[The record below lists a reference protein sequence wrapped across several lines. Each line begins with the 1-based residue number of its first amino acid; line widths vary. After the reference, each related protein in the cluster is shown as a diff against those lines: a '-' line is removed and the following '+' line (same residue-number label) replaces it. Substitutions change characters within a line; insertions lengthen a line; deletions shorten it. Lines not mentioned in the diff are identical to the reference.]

1 MTPATC
7 DVHMGYRANHACEGL
22 QSVRI
27 ALLPAA
33 TRECELGMLAQTAI
47 GTRCSGQH
55 AAPAVQAARTNE
67 AAPTRVKAGTR
78 KEPAAAVLR
87 RPVTSL
93 TTTDR
98 LRKSHPM
105 KASMAWVNETRP
117 AKVSSARWVC
127 GGG

>member
-47 GTRCSGQH
+47 GTRRSGQH
-55 AAPAVQAARTNE
+55 AAPE
-67 AAPTRVKAGTR
+67 CK
-78 KEPAAAVLR
+78 
-87 RPVTSL
+87 
-93 TTTDR
+93 
-98 LRKSHPM
+98 
-105 KASMAWVNETRP
+105 RP
-117 AKVSSARWVC
+117 AQTSCTHAGESRHSQRAGSCSTAEARHLVDDHRSPPQKSPDEIID
-127 GGG
+127 GLGERDMAGEG